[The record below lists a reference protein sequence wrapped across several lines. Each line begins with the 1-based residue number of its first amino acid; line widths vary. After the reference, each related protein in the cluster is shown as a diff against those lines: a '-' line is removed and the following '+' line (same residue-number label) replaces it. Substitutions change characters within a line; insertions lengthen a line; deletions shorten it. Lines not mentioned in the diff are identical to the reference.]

1 MRAGRKMR
9 NRRLNAVTAPPV
21 VDHTEIRRQPRIFRK
36 AMMFAQARAELE
48 AGFYATSA
56 EVEAWTDSI
65 GTNLE
70 LPVPYPHQPRR

>member
-1 MRAGRKMR
+1 
-9 NRRLNAVTAPPV
+9 
-21 VDHTEIRRQPRIFRK
+21 
-36 AMMFAQARAELE
+36 MMFAQARAELE